1 MIEVRGLVKSFG
13 GKVALDGVDLDVAE
27 GEFLT
32 LVGPNGAGKTT
43 LIRVL
48 ATLTRPTEGSVRIA
62 GYDLVGQG
70 TEIRRRIGLASHQ
83 TLLYDDLSAEEN
95 LRFYG
100 RMYEVPDLEERITAL
115 LQRVGLEHRRHDL
128 VHTFSR
134 GMQQRLSIA
143 RALLHDPAIL
153 LLDEPYTGLDQH
165 AAEVLKEVLV
175 SLSLPKLG
183 GEISRKVAENALSPR
198 PRGRSQRSHLAKV
211 APGTGLR
218 ALSGK
223 ARGMR
228 GGAKART
235 VLMTTHNLERGLEL
249 CDRAA
254 ILVNGR
260 IVYQAEKS
268 DLDVSTFREAYRR
281 SLDVSR
287 FTFHSGVGR

>member
-13 GKVALDGVDLDVAE
+13 SKVALEGVDLDVAE

-48 ATLTRPTEGSVRIA
+48 ATLTRPTEGSVRVA
-62 GYDLVGQG
+62 GYDLTREG
-70 TEIRRRIGLASHQ
+70 TEIRRHIGLASHQ
-83 TLLYDDLSAEEN
+83 TLLYEDLSAEEN

-100 RMYEVPDLEERITAL
+100 RMYEVPELEERITAL

-128 VHTFSR
+128 VRTFSH

-153 LLDEPYTGLDQH
+153 LLDEPYTGLDQQ
-165 AAEVLKEVLV
+165 ATQVLGEVLAPP
-175 SLSLPKLG
+175 LSPLLPPWQGGLG
-183 GEISRKVAENALSPR
+183 GV
-198 PRGRSQRSHLAKV
+198 G
-211 APGTGLR
+211 
-218 ALSGK
+218 
-223 ARGMR
+223 GMK
-228 GGAKART
+228 GGARSCT
-235 VLMTTHNLERGLEL
+235 VLMTTHDLERGLEL

-260 IVYQAEKS
+260 IVHQAARDE
-268 DLDVSTFREAYRR
+268 LDVASFRETYRR
-281 SLDVSR
+281 WLDVSR
-287 FTFHSGVGR
+287 FTFDVGAS

>member
-13 GKVALDGVDLDVAE
+13 SKVALEGVDLDVAE

-43 LIRVL
+43 LVRIL
-48 ATLTRPTEGSVRIA
+48 ATLTRPTRGSVRMA
-62 GYDLVGQG
+62 GCDLGRQSSEV
-70 TEIRRRIGLASHQ
+70 RRRIGLASHQ
-83 TLLYDDLSAEEN
+83 TLLYGDLSAEEN

-100 RMYEVPDLEERITAL
+100 RMYEVADLEERITAL

-128 VHTFSR
+128 VRAFSR
-134 GMQQRLSIA
+134 GMQQRLSLA

-153 LLDEPYTGLDQH
+153 LLDEPYTGLDQQ
-165 AAEVLKEVLV
+165 AVEVLREVLV
-175 SLSLPKLG
+175 
-183 GEISRKVAENALSPR
+183 ALV
-198 PRGRSQRSHLAKV
+198 GRS
-211 APGTGLR
+211 
-218 ALSGK
+218 
-223 ARGMR
+223 
-228 GGAKART
+228 RT

-260 IVYQAEKS
+260 IVYEADKS
-268 DLDVSTFREAYRR
+268 RLDVASFRETYRR
-281 SLDVSR
+281 CTDVSR